1 MTGPSFATRIA
12 LLLSALTVL
21 ACVLVTALNTLK
33 FERLLLAQH
42 QRVFATIGADLVD
55 TFERGMNI
63 GVRLADVPGA
73 QALLDRAFGRD
84 DDVRR
89 ITVADAGGRIL
100 FDTERVRI
108 GDTADAALLPTGSAR
123 QVARAGGI
131 DWIGMPMVNSFGQQ
145 EGSLLLGYGRAGIAD
160 RLTAIALAMARPGLA
175 ALLIGLP
182 LAWLAIFLAARPTRL
197 LFARLAGLL
206 ADGTA
211 PPRGE
216 PVLQSLHDAIHRHAA
231 TLDDAERQLEA
242 IAARAPERPA

>member
-55 TFERGMNI
+55 TFERGLNI
-63 GVRLADVPGA
+63 GVRLAEVPGA
-73 QALLDRAFGRD
+73 QSLLDRAFGRD
-84 DDVRR
+84 DDLRR
-89 ITVADAGGRIL
+89 ITVADAAGRIL

-108 GDTADAALLPTGSAR
+108 GDAAEAALLPAGPLR
-123 QVARAGGI
+123 RVARVGGI
-131 DWIGMPMVNSFGQQ
+131 DWIGLPVVNSFGQQ

-160 RLTAIALAMARPGLA
+160 RLTAIALAMAKPGLA
-175 ALLIGLP
+175 ALLVGLP
-182 LAWLAIFLAARPTRL
+182 IAWLAVLLVARPTRL
-197 LFARLAGLL
+197 LFAQLTGLL
-206 ADGTA
+206 TGGAA
-211 PPRGE
+211 PTQCE
-216 PVLQSLHDAIHRHAA
+216 AVLQSLHDAIHRHAA
-231 TLDDAERQLEA
+231 TLDDAEQRLEV